1 MAIVNNLWLRGT
13 KKRLAGTV
21 VYQSMGQTI
30 QRELAAQVTNPRTE
44 TQMQQRVRWANI
56 VSLYRVLKPVMK
68 YAFENKKRT
77 QSDYNAFMSA
87 NITTSPIALTK
98 QEAASGACV
107 VAPYVISKGSLPPIS
122 INPEDTDW
130 RTNIYMLE
138 GMDLETCSVATFSK
152 QVLASN
158 PGMREG
164 DQLSFVRLTQSVD
177 DVSSVPYVI
186 LRKYEVLLD
195 RNNADLLKNY
205 LPAELLDTIA
215 EGDIYHLSVLNNGGT
230 GAFALILSRT
240 ISGRTMVSSQSL
252 TMVNMEQML
261 AAYSSAEQVAGAI
274 ASYGE
279 NADAFLS
286 STRADHAESQY
297 IELTPVMAQIKGEWY
312 QAGQFFGEAEGLT
325 GQLGR
330 IRFNREH
337 GASTAEVFVDLDNIS
352 LGGNNVAAVGDVVA
366 FTFPEISA
374 ELGLQKLNQLRVKL
388 GSRVYSI
395 RFATLNPQG

>member
-56 VSLYRVLKPVMK
+56 VSLYRVLKPVMR

-98 QEAASGACV
+98 QEAAAGACV
-107 VAPYVISKGSLPPIS
+107 VAPYVLSKGSLPPIS
-122 INPEDTDW
+122 INPEGVNW

-138 GMDLETCSVATFSK
+138 GMDLETCSVATFAK

-177 DVSSVPYVI
+177 DASSVPYVV

-195 RNNADLLKNY
+195 KNNGDLLKNY

-240 ISGRTMVSSQSL
+240 FAGRTMVSSQSL
-252 TMVNMEQML
+252 TMVNMEQIL
-261 AAYSSAEQVAGAI
+261 AAYSSAEQVSGAI

-297 IELTPVMAQIKGEWY
+297 IELTPMMAQIKGVWY
-312 QAGQFFGEAEGLT
+312 QAGQYVGDGGELSA
-325 GQLGR
+325 QLGR
-330 IRFNREH
+330 VKFNREH
-337 GASTAEVFVDLDNIS
+337 GASNAQVFVDLQTQTLD
-352 LGGNNVAAVGDVVA
+352 GNNVAAVGDVVA
-366 FTFPEISA
+366 FTFPQMSGSA
-374 ELGLQKLNQLRVKL
+374 VGEKLTQIRIKL
-388 GSRVYSI
+388 GSMTYRIGFSAVD
-395 RFATLNPQG
+395 AQA